1 MKSGKAAFVEV
12 GGQAKYPREPAG
24 LGGSDPAWAE
34 EQDEENQEEYAVE
47 QEEQEAEEQYATE
60 DQQESGQHEPE
71 ADARGHQYG
80 NQSRLSNTSKGQT
93 QLPRFYN
100 FHAGEEENSQGH
112 RQILIKVFQTYTSF
126 GERTNL
132 KHLRSNKFHK
142 MISDCGIP
150 LDKTTADLLFVS
162 ENKHK

>member
-12 GGQAKYPREPAG
+12 GGQPKYPREPAG
-24 LGGSDPAWAE
+24 LGGSDPAWGE
-34 EQDEENQEEYAVE
+34 EHDEGNEEAYAQE
-47 QEEQEAEEQYATE
+47 QEEQEAEEQYDAQDAE
-60 DQQESGQHEPE
+60 HSGQEEIE
-71 ADARGHQYG
+71 AQRRMNPSG
-80 NQSRLSNTSKGQT
+80 NQSRVSSTSRGRT

-100 FHAGEEENSQGH
+100 FRAGEEENSQGH

-142 MISDCGIP
+142 MISDLGIP
-150 LDKTTADLLFVS
+150 IDKTTADLLFVS